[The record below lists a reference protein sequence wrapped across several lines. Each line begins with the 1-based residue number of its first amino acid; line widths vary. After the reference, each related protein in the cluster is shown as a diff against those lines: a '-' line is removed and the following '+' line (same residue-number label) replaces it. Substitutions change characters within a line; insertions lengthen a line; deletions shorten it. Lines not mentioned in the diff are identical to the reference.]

1 MKEKILKELNEL
13 KKTTQEKLDE
23 IQERIFII
31 DMIDVWSK
39 EDAEY
44 WQVYKD
50 IEYDLKKQIEKE
62 GQKYE

>member
-62 GQKYE
+62 GKKYE